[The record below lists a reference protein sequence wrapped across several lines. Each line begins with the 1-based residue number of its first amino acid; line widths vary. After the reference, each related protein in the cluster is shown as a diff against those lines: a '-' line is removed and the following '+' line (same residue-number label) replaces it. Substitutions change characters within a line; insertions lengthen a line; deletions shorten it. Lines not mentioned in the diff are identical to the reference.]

1 MNNDSKDKMLFQEFI
16 PPTKQE
22 WIDKANVD
30 LKGADFDKRLVWKNL
45 NGINLQPFYT
55 PGDQNELL
63 SNTGVNS
70 KEVVN
75 FRRIDVKDAKIANQM
90 AIKAVQEGM
99 NGLIFELNSSISFD
113 SLLKNV
119 ALDKVTVSFDIKG
132 EAGSIMSAYKSYL
145 GTLSS
150 EVSSIK
156 GYVNLDVYDN
166 YLTKGVLEEG
176 VYSELASLINVFQE
190 YPNFKAISLN
200 STIYQDS
207 GSNQV
212 QEMAYTLNSI
222 VSLIEKLND
231 RDITAKQVFDNLH
244 VILGVSSE
252 YFVEIAKFRV
262 FNSLLAN
269 VASKYDVKEF
279 TSQLSARTSIW
290 SKSITDAN
298 TNMLR
303 STTEAMSALLGNVN
317 GIELDPYDH
326 EFKASNDF
334 SSRIAGN
341 ITTIL
346 KEESYFGKVANP
358 VDGSYY
364 IEEVSLQLAENALNL
379 FKSVEDK
386 GGFITNIENETI
398 QNQIAEIRLSKIKLL
413 SQRRVAMVGV
423 NKYPNLMETISE
435 KVLSS
440 KGEVGDSKLL
450 SPQRAGIQIEKI
462 RYNTEHFVSEK
473 GFRPVVEIASYG
485 QLIMRK
491 ARAAFAFDY
500 MGVSGFEILD
510 EKSFKDHKEAAEKTS
525 VSDSDIVVICSSDP
539 DYESTGLEFIK
550 TFRDRNPNKILL
562 LAGYPKD
569 IQQSMLEEG
578 LDGFIHMKADI
589 YKTLTEIQQKI
600 SRTIKPLEI

>member
-1 MNNDSKDKMLFQEFI
+1 MDNDSKDKMLFQEFI

-55 PGDQNELL
+55 LDDQKELL
-63 SNTGVNS
+63 NNTGINS
-70 KEVVN
+70 EEVVN
-75 FRRIDVKDAKIANQM
+75 FRRINAKDAKIANQLG
-90 AIKAVQEGM
+90 IKAVEEGM
-99 NGLIFELNSSISFD
+99 NGLIFEINSTVSPEQLLND
-113 SLLKNV
+113 N
-119 ALDKVTVSFDIKG
+119 ALDEVSVSFDIAG
-132 EAGSIMSAYKSYL
+132 ESGTFISAYKAYIQS
-145 GTLSS
+145 LSL
-150 EVSSIK
+150 EADRIK
-156 GYVNLDVYDN
+156 GYVNLNVFEN
-166 YLTKGVLEEG
+166 YLTKGSLEEG
-176 VYSELASLINVFQE
+176 VFDDLASLIKTFE
-190 YPNFKAISLN
+190 KYPNIKSVAIN
-200 STIYQDS
+200 STMYQNS

-212 QEMAYTLNSI
+212 QEIAYTLNSV
-222 VSLIEKLND
+222 VSLIEKLAE
-231 RDITAKQVFDNLH
+231 RGISAKQVFDNLY

-269 VASKYDVKEF
+269 IATKYGIKEIN
-279 TSQLSARTSIW
+279 SEMAARTSVW
-290 SKSITDAN
+290 SKSVTDAN

-326 EFKASNDF
+326 EFKKSNDF

-364 IEEVSLQLAENALNL
+364 IEEVSLKLAENALSL
-379 FKSVEDK
+379 FKLIEED
-386 GGFITNIENETI
+386 GGFISNIENETI
-398 QNQIAEIRLSKIKLL
+398 QNQIAEIRLNKIKLL

-423 NKYPNLMETISE
+423 NKYPNLMESISE
-435 KVLSS
+435 EILGSE
-440 KGEVGDSKLL
+440 EVATDTKLL
-450 SPQRAGIQIEKI
+450 SPQRAGLQIEKI
-462 RYNTEHFVSEK
+462 RYNTEHFVTEK

-485 QLIMRK
+485 QLVMRK

-500 MGVSGFEILD
+500 MGVSGFDILE
-510 EKSFKDHKEAAEKTS
+510 EKSFKDHKEAAAKTS
-525 VSDSDIVVICSSDP
+525 VSNSDIVVICSSDP
-539 DYESTGLEFIK
+539 DYEATGLEYIK
-550 TFRDRNPNKILL
+550 KFRAKNPTKILL

-569 IQQSMLEEG
+569 IQQAMLEAG

-600 SRTIKPLEI
+600 SQTIKPLEI

>member
-1 MNNDSKDKMLFQEFI
+1 MNNESKDKMLFQEFI

-22 WIDKANVD
+22 WIDKAMFD

-55 PGDQNELL
+55 PGDQKDLL
-63 SNTGVNS
+63 NNTGTNS
-70 KEVVN
+70 EEVVN
-75 FRRIDVKDAKIANQM
+75 YRRINVKDEKVSNQL
-90 AIKAVQEGM
+90 AIKAVEEGM
-99 NGLIFELNSSISFD
+99 NGLVFEINSSVSAQE
-113 SLLKNV
+113 LLKDI
-119 ALDKVTVSFDIKG
+119 ALGKLTVSFVIKREG
-132 EAGSIMSAYKSYL
+132 LSFISSYKTYIQSLALEANSL
-145 GTLSS
+145 
-150 EVSSIK
+150 K
-156 GYVNLDVYDN
+156 GFINLNVFEN
-166 YLTKGVLEEG
+166 YLSKGSFEEG
-176 VYSELASLINVFQE
+176 IFTEIASLIQEFKE
-190 YPNFKAISLN
+190 YPNFKAVALN
-200 STIYQDS
+200 SVIYQNS

-212 QEMAYTLNSI
+212 QEIAYTLNSI
-222 VSLIEKLND
+222 VALIEKLAERN
-231 RDITAKQVFDNLH
+231 ISASQVFDNLY

-252 YFVEIAKFRV
+252 YFVEIAKFRA
-262 FNSLLAN
+262 FNSLLSNIAT
-269 VASKYDVKEF
+269 KYDVKELN
-279 TSQLSARTSIW
+279 SEISARTSIW
-290 SKSITDAN
+290 SKSVTDAH

-303 STTEAMSALLGNVN
+303 STTEAMSALLGNVK

-326 EFKASNDF
+326 EFKSSNDF

-346 KEESYFGKVANP
+346 KEESYFGKVSNP

-364 IEEVSLQLAENALNL
+364 IEEVSLKLAENALSL
-379 FKSVEDK
+379 FKSIEEK
-386 GGFITNIENETI
+386 GGFIANIENENI
-398 QNQIAEIRLSKIKLL
+398 QTQIAEIRLNKIKLL
-413 SQRRVAMVGV
+413 SQRRIAMVGV
-423 NKYPNLMETISE
+423 NKYPNLMESISE
-435 KVLSS
+435 EILSS
-440 KGEVGDSKLL
+440 EGTVTDSKLL
-450 SPQRAGIQIEKI
+450 RPQRAGLQIEKI
-462 RYNTEHFVSEK
+462 RYNTEHFVAEK
-473 GFRPVVEIASYG
+473 GYRPVVEIASYG

-500 MGVSGFEILD
+500 MGVSGFNIET

-550 TFRDRNPNKILL
+550 AFRAKNSTKILL

-569 IQQSMLEEG
+569 IQPSMLEEG